1 MPLIKANKLHHSI
14 GRQHI
19 LDDAEFQLDAGE
31 RVCLLGRN
39 GTGKSTLLS
48 MLDGTITPDAG
59 ELWFQQGIKVACMPQ
74 TPKVEDKGQ
83 TVFDAVAEGLAEA
96 GKWVAEYHHLIATQ
110 SDDMNRLAVVQDE
123 LEACDGWALEQRV
136 SQVLSRLELDADT
149 KVATLS
155 GGWRRRVALA
165 RALVAE
171 PDVLLLDEP
180 TNHLDI
186 DAISWLEQAVLGYQ
200 GCVLFITHDRALIE
214 TLATRILE
222 LDRGILTSFPGNY
235 SRYQELSAEALRIE
249 EEHNALFDKRLAQE
263 EVWIRQGIKAR
274 RTRNEGRVRAL
285 KKMRDEHSNR
295 RKQAG
300 KAKIEI
306 SAGELSGKLVAE
318 LKNVS
323 QSLGGKQ
330 LVKNLN
336 LRVRR
341 GDKLALIGP
350 NGVGKTTLL
359 RIILGELAPDA
370 GEVRS
375 GTKLQVAYFDQ
386 LRSDLDEDKTVVDVV
401 GQGRQSVQINGKDKH
416 VIGYLS
422 EFLFPPDR
430 ARSQIRVLS
439 GGERARVLLAYLF
452 SQPANILVLDE
463 PTNDL
468 DIETLE
474 LLEELLVNFD
484 GTVLLVSH
492 DRAFVDSVATSC
504 LMFEG
509 DGQIDEYIGGYSD
522 IARQRQVAEEAKTA
536 AKAKADNT
544 KNQASSAS
552 AAAPAKKLSYKLQ
565 RELDALPDQVDQLE
579 QAVAALEAEAAAPAF
594 YEQDKQLVAEHL
606 KKLSDTQLELDEC
619 LERWMELS
627 E

>member
-59 ELWFQQGIKVACMPQ
+59 ELWFQPGIKVACMPQ

-83 TVFDAVAEGLAEA
+83 TVFDVVAEGLAEA

-110 SDDMNRLAVVQDE
+110 SDDMNHLAVVQDE

-536 AKAKADNT
+536 AKAKADNS
-544 KNQASSAS
+544 KSQASSAS

-565 RELDALPDQVDQLE
+565 RELDALPDQIDQLE